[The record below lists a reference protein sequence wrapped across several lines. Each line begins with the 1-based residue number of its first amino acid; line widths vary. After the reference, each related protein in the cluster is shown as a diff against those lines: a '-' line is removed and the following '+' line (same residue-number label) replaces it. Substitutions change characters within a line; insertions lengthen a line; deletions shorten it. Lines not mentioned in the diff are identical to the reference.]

1 MAPSPP
7 AETLSNG
14 KTLPFTTRIKEFTPM
29 VLFMTLSVFG
39 SRVAEDVSVFA
50 GVQAMDPFVRRFG
63 SYNAVTH
70 KYAIRSYL
78 VSILNSFPYLGKLLG
93 CWAATPLAEKIGRK
107 KSVLAVIATS
117 FIGVL
122 LQITATTVAQFTVGR
137 MLCYAMTGICVNVM
151 PAYMAECAPACLRGM
166 VTSQLQMQIV
176 VAQLVASG
184 VNYGTSTIKTDAGW
198 RISVGV
204 QFVMP
209 GLLLVL
215 YPMIVES
222 PRWLLSRDRFED
234 ATASLRRLRKKDVPD
249 EVIQDEVNL
258 LGHLQSNEGKGS
270 WKEIF
275 TGTNRRRS
283 IVAVI
288 VMVGQQITG
297 QAFVSQY
304 SVTFYKQ
311 QGYTNNFELGMIQQA
326 LGVAASILTT
336 VVVDSFGRRRIL
348 LIGGTANS
356 VFLFIMGAMGSI
368 AHPSTTEKRL
378 LVASVMI
385 WFYFYLLSWA
395 SVPYIVL
402 GEASTR
408 RVVEKTSN
416 LAVSLSVLSAF
427 LVSFTAPYLI
437 GADYANLGG
446 KVGFIYGGLSVVFT
460 ALTWFYVPEMKGR
473 SLEDIDSLFEKKVP
487 TRDFRTADISAIQI
501 SLDKLGEKDLSA
513 VEERRAT

>member
-29 VLFMTLSVFG
+29 VLFMTFYLAVTAWNYG
-39 SRVAEDVSVFA
+39 YDVSVFA

-70 KYAIRSYL
+70 
-78 VSILNSFPYLGKLLG
+78 NCSFVQPPVAREDRADLTDTKG

-107 KSVLAVIATS
+107 KS
-117 FIGVL
+117 
-122 LQITATTVAQFTVGR
+122 
-137 MLCYAMTGICVNVM
+137 
-151 PAYMAECAPACLRGM
+151 
-166 VTSQLQMQIV
+166 MQIV

-215 YPMIVES
+215 YPMVVES

-275 TGTNRRRS
+275 TGTNRRRT

-487 TRDFRTADISAIQI
+487 TRHFRTADISAIQI

>member
-1 MAPSPP
+1 
-7 AETLSNG
+7 
-14 KTLPFTTRIKEFTPM
+14 
-29 VLFMTLSVFG
+29 
-39 SRVAEDVSVFA
+39 
-50 GVQAMDPFVRRFG
+50 
-63 SYNAVTH
+63 
-70 KYAIRSYL
+70 
-78 VSILNSFPYLGKLLG
+78 
-93 CWAATPLAEKIGRK
+93 
-107 KSVLAVIATS
+107 
-117 FIGVL
+117 
-122 LQITATTVAQFTVGR
+122 
-137 MLCYAMTGICVNVM
+137 
-151 PAYMAECAPACLRGM
+151 
-166 VTSQLQMQIV
+166 
-176 VAQLVASG
+176 
-184 VNYGTSTIKTDAGW
+184 
-198 RISVGV
+198 
-204 QFVMP
+204 
-209 GLLLVL
+209 
-215 YPMIVES
+215 
-222 PRWLLSRDRFED
+222 
-234 ATASLRRLRKKDVPD
+234 
-249 EVIQDEVNL
+249 
-258 LGHLQSNEGKGS
+258 
-270 WKEIF
+270 
-275 TGTNRRRS
+275 
-283 IVAVI
+283 
-288 VMVGQQITG
+288 MVGQQITG

-487 TRDFRTADISAIQI
+487 TRDFRTADISAIQT